1 MKTQIIEEA
10 RDAAQQEARKVMD
23 AAKVSIEQERKQAEL
38 QFRNEVSTFA
48 LEIAGKVV
56 RGQMTDQKAQA
67 KLVDSLLDEM
77 EKQN

>member
-1 MKTQIIEEA
+1 MSIDQ
-10 RDAAQQEARKVMD
+10 DRKLADLLVR
-23 AAKVSIEQERKQAEL
+23 I
-38 QFRNEVSTFA
+38 EVSTFA